1 MRIKRCG
8 SLADCPVD
16 LLLLADPSE
25 ERVIRCL
32 QEGVCFI
39 AEEGDRT
46 VGAYILLRTKEKTME
61 IANVAVYE
69 SMQGKGIGKKLIF
82 HAIEEAKRNGCESL
96 EVGTGNSS
104 IGQLAFYQKCGFRII
119 GIELDFFSRN
129 YPELIWE
136 NGILCRD
143 MVRLTLGLT

>member
-1 MRIKRCG
+1 MNIKRCG

-25 ERVIRCL
+25 ERVTRSL

-39 AEEGDRT
+39 AEEGGQT

-82 HAIEEAKRNGCESL
+82 HAIEEAKRYGCESL